1 MIFTVSLLS
10 KQMSKDKPMKEEF
23 KTVRR
28 RDDVKQHLK
37 KFVKK
42 QEPKVRGERE
52 RVRDCSLSLLFFIE
66 KNTRAVETDESMY

>member
-23 KTVRR
+23 KTVRCC
-28 RDDVKQHLK
+28 DDVKRHLK

-52 RVRDCSLSLLFFIE
+52 QEIVHYRYYFL
-66 KNTRAVETDESMY
+66 

>member
-23 KTVRR
+23 KTVRCC
-28 RDDVKQHLK
+28 DDVKKHLK

-42 QEPKVRGERE
+42 QEPKVRGEERE
-52 RVRDCSLSLLFFIE
+52 
-66 KNTRAVETDESMY
+66 

>member
-52 RVRDCSLSLLFFIE
+52 SERLFIIVIIFYRE
-66 KNTRAVETDESMY
+66 KY

>member
-52 RVRDCSLSLLFFIE
+52 
-66 KNTRAVETDESMY
+66 